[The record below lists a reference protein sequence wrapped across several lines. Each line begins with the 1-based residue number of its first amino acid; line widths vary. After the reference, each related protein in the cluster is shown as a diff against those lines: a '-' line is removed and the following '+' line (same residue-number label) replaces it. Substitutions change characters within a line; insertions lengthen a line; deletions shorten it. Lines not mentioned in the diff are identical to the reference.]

1 MTRPLRTV
9 KKEIRILGL
18 DFCNTR
24 AVTAAVLRGGQFLDG
39 VFTLNDPGRL
49 SDREIARRIVGTRY
63 FPELRAIMVHDP
75 KNRSNTD
82 TIEKATRLPVIT
94 VSSIRPRRRG
104 FRVAPAGRG
113 GLWVRTSLPDE
124 TLSRILS
131 LTTVFGKLPEPAR
144 VAHLLAKTRM
154 PKAPFSNE
162 KE

>member
-9 KKEIRILGL
+9 KREIRILGL
-18 DFCNTR
+18 DFCSTR
-24 AVTAAVLRGGQFLDG
+24 ATTAAVLRGGQFLDG
-39 VFTLNDPGRL
+39 VFTLKNPGRL
-49 SDREIARRIVGTRY
+49 SGREIAGRIIGTRY

-82 TIEKATRLPVIT
+82 TIEKITRLPVVA
-94 VSSIRPRRRG
+94 VSKPRPRRPG
-104 FRVAPAGRG
+104 FRAAPAGRG
-113 GLWVRTSLPDE
+113 RLWVRTSLPDE

-131 LTTVFGKLPEPAR
+131 LTTVFGRLPEPAR

>member
-18 DFCNTR
+18 DLCNTR
-24 AVTAAVLRGGQFLDG
+24 GITAAVLRGGQFLDG
-39 VFTLNDPGRL
+39 VFTLRDPGRL
-49 SDREIARRIVGTRY
+49 SDREIAGRIIGTRY

-75 KNRSNTD
+75 ENRSNTD
-82 TIEKATRLPVIT
+82 TIEKATRLPVIAL
-94 VSSIRPRRRG
+94 SSVRPRRPG

-113 GLWVRTSLPDE
+113 RLWVRTSLPGE

-131 LTTVFGKLPEPAR
+131 LTTVFGRLPEPAR

-154 PKAPFSNE
+154 PKAPFSDD